1 MSEKQALI
9 GKANRILK
17 HGRKTDVFDEAL
29 CDRIRKK
36 LNLTKKELPNKDI
49 KKVTSLAN
57 LEMASW
63 AIENAEGCKVSK
75 DMGILAVSKQM
86 PKELRDDKGEIIEMI
101 ETLNI
106 SDLRRKQIL
115 RTYGVDVPPKV
126 NFAQLKEFKEKVPMF
141 DLSTF
146 FYTYRL
152 IWFNH
157 RNCKT
162 RKARIYRLEPARAI
176 TRRIYDKVI
185 NENKEYFELQ
195 FSDFYLRKMDSQL

>member
-1 MSEKQALI
+1 MSEKQQLI
-9 GKANRILK
+9 TKSNRILK
-17 HGRKTDVFDEAL
+17 HGRKTDVFDETL

-36 LNLTKKELPNKDI
+36 LNLSKKELSNKDI
-49 KKVTSLAN
+49 RKVTNLAN
-57 LEMASW
+57 LEIANWS
-63 AIENAEGCKVSK
+63 IENAEGCKVSK

-126 NFAQLKEFKEKVPMF
+126 NFSQLKEFKEKVPMF

-157 RNCKT
+157 RNCRT
-162 RKARIYRLEPARAI
+162 RKARIYRLEPSRNI
-176 TRRIYDKVI
+176 TRKIYDKVI
-185 NENKEYFELQ
+185 NENKEYFELN
-195 FSDFYLRKMDSQL
+195 FHDFYLRKMSPEL